1 MSSGSLGMMRG
12 GDGIEPQEVIKYI
25 KIIRPDREV
34 SIAELADNTLICE
47 VRSRLAVNDN
57 QLVVQTFRLLPET
70 WALVNQAMVV
80 AMDYFEIGEGLTKFI
95 EGHMDDGLTKFTCAG
110 GKQIDQPAPGDKA
123 NEA

>member
-47 VRSRLAVNDN
+47 VRSRLAIHNS
-57 QLVVQTFRLLPET
+57 QLVVQTFRFTPET
-70 WALVNQAMVV
+70 WALVSQAMLV
-80 AMDYFEIGEGLTKFI
+80 AIDYL
-95 EGHMDDGLTKFTCAG
+95 
-110 GKQIDQPAPGDKA
+110 
-123 NEA
+123 